1 MGCKIS
7 DLNKESHNEHKIYL
21 KTRVEQLCK
30 HFEAD
35 FIFKDL
41 CEESYS
47 KYILN
52 PNVTNIKKCFKEST
66 VYGVLRLI
74 NFLCRLFKSKE
85 QLIYFVDKSKI
96 EGFSEEL
103 IVKLRRIGFS
113 VEIET
118 KELQK
123 V

>member
-1 MGCKIS
+1 M
-7 DLNKESHNEHKIYL
+7 
-21 KTRVEQLCK
+21 V
-30 HFEAD
+30 F
-35 FIFKDL
+35 F
-41 CEESYS
+41 
-47 KYILN
+47 
-52 PNVTNIKKCFKEST
+52 
-66 VYGVLRLI
+66 RLI
-74 NFLCRLFKSKE
+74 NFYVGCSRARSNLS
-85 QLIYFVDKSKI
+85 IFVDKSKI